1 MNLVLLNILI
11 LLELPLDG
19 SQRFKLLLQFGLLQD
34 QIKDRGGELLH
45 EGLVESESGGVAM
58 LVELEDELGVEVEED
73 VDPFDKFFQD
83 LEGPLRLD
91 DGGFAK
97 SLLEVVDYLY
107 VPLFGLLEGLGLSR
121 FHYVTPRIYIHPI

>member
-1 MNLVLLNILI
+1 
-11 LLELPLDG
+11 
-19 SQRFKLLLQFGLLQD
+19 
-34 QIKDRGGELLH
+34 
-45 EGLVESESGGVAM
+45 M
-58 LVELEDELGVEVEED
+58 LVELEDELGVKVEED

-121 FHYVTPRIYIHPI
+121 FHYVTPRIYIHPFDYFLNYVRKSYPPRLRHHHGHGQRHEHDDDRTTSRCSLPHVPRCLRY